1 MAMQEEGTLAPD
13 GWSAARERFDAL
25 GPTARTVVREVAK
38 AMEFDR
44 EEYDERVTS
53 EVVETARRTLF
64 AERLRV
70 RVADAAAFEAW
81 RRDADVAVDVVGNDQ
96 VDRVAWH
103 VAPAA
108 DRAVAATFQSEPAAA
123 VATVRRMAFN
133 RLYREE
139 LCDP

>member
-1 MAMQEEGTLAPD
+1 MAMQEEGTLSPD

-44 EEYDERVTS
+44 DEYDERVTS

-64 AERLRV
+64 AERLQV

-81 RRDADVAVDVVGNDQ
+81 RRDADVPVHVVGNDEA
-96 VDRVAWH
+96 DRVAWH